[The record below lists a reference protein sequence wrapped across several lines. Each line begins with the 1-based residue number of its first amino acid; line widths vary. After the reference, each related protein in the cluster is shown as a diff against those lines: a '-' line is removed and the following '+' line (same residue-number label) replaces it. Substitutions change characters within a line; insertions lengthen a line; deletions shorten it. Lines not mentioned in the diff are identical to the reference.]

1 MAFILLFVF
10 STVADQITAFVG
22 NDIIL
27 KSEVDK
33 NMELAATQ
41 PALLKM
47 FKTKDELRDYIRDQL
62 ISKKL
67 LLYEAEKETIT
78 VSDEEIRKNVEATID
93 NIRSSFPSEAD
104 FFKYL
109 DEQNISLEQMKK
121 YYEENT
127 KTQALMQ
134 RLLSKKFGLRITISP
149 IEVKRFYEKNKDSIG
164 VLPGRVELAH
174 ILLTIKPDTNEL
186 KKAFERALDVYKLLY
201 QGGDFATIAREF
213 SEDENSKKKG
223 GMLGRIKKGE
233 TFKEFESVV
242 FNLKPGKISK
252 PFLTRLGYHIVEVL
266 NKNRDWVLL
275 RQILIKVSPTK
286 ADTLRYEKL
295 AEKIRNRVIA
305 GADFDSLA
313 KQYSDDPNI
322 NLGEFYLNQLT
333 PPFDKVVKNLKEG
346 EISKPLFTPYGYHL
360 IYVKKRIEKKLLSFE
375 DLRDKIYQYLY
386 QQELQKRYE
395 ALIDELKEK
404 VFVKKF

>member
-1 MAFILLFVF
+1 MSLLFF
-10 STVADQITAFVG
+10 LFATLADQTVAFVG
-22 NDIIL
+22 DDVIL

-33 NMELAATQ
+33 SVELAVSQ

-47 FKTKDELRDYIRDQL
+47 FRDREDLRDYVLEQL

-67 LLYEAEKETIT
+67 LMYEAEQESIT
-78 VSDEEIRKNVEATID
+78 VSDEEVRKNVETTLE

-104 FFKYL
+104 FFKWL
-109 DEQNISLEQMKK
+109 DEQHLSLEELRK

-127 KTQALMQ
+127 RTQALMQ
-134 RLLSKKFGLRITISP
+134 RLLSKKFGLQIMISP
-149 IEVKRFYEKNKDSIG
+149 IAVKRFYEENKDSIG
-164 VLPGRVELAH
+164 ILPGRVKLAH
-174 ILLTIKPDTNEL
+174 ILLAVKPDTTEL

-201 QGGDFATIAREF
+201 QGGDFATLAREF
-213 SEDENSKKKG
+213 SEDENSRRQG

-242 FNLKPGKISK
+242 FNLKPGKVSE

-266 NKNRDWVLL
+266 NKGSDWVLL
-275 RQILIKVSPTK
+275 RQILIKVSPTR

-295 AEKIRNRVIA
+295 AERIRNKVIA
-305 GADFDSLA
+305 GADFESLA
-313 KQYSDDPNI
+313 KKYSDDPTVE
-322 NLGEFYLNQLT
+322 LGEFYLNQLT
-333 PPFDKVVKNLKEG
+333 PPFDTVVENLKAG
-346 EISKPLFTPYGYHL
+346 DVSKPLLTPYGYHL
-360 IYVKKRIEKKLLSFE
+360 IYVKDRVEKKVLSFE

-386 QQELQKRYE
+386 QQELEKKYE